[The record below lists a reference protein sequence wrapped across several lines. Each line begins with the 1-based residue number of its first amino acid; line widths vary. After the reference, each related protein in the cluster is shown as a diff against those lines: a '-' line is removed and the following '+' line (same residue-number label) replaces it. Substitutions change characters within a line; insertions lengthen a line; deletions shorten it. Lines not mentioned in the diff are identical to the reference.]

1 MQNAKIQLTLR
12 TTICTRCLS
21 KLKARCPEKVE
32 AIKLRMDS
40 SSRSILECRQG
51 TCLVVSPGLNQ
62 FEPGRND
69 LQCVWLANAIQ
80 IEVVKIY
87 QPSED

>member
-1 MQNAKIQLTLR
+1 MPT
-12 TTICTRCLS
+12 S
-21 KLKARCPEKVE
+21 
-32 AIKLRMDS
+32 
-40 SSRSILECRQG
+40 G
-51 TCLVVSPGLNQ
+51 TCLVVSFGLNQ